1 MTQIKLGYIH
11 NYDEIN
17 LICKMIFYILD
28 IPTFFL
34 AIIYNYVCVCVFF
47 LRFESIIL
55 QNLNKKIEKETNTI
69 KISNDEQNK

>member
-1 MTQIKLGYIH
+1 VTQIKLGYIH

-47 LRFESIIL
+47 FLRFESIIL
-55 QNLNKKIEKETNTI
+55 QNLNKKNRERNEYY
-69 KISNDEQNK
+69 